1 MVFNFAYERLTRTMF
16 SLTKCLRA
24 HMSKFERIFFT
35 YAQDLRELTDTYE
48 TAVGS
53 YTRFFSKKVPKT
65 APSKKDL
72 RATYGHLRGCCAFA
86 SGAQNAQNASTYNVK
101 ACFPIKR

>member
-53 YTRFFSKKVPKT
+53 YTLFFPKKYRKQHPAKRTYEPLTDTYAAAVLLPLGPKM
-65 APSKKDL
+65 L
-72 RATYGHLRGCCAFA
+72 RTLRR
-86 SGAQNAQNASTYNVK
+86 
-101 ACFPIKR
+101 IM

>member
-1 MVFNFAYERLTRTMF
+1 MVFNFAYEQLTKTMF

-48 TAVGS
+48 MAAGS
-53 YTRFFSKKVPKT
+53 NTLISKKKYRKLHPTKRTYEPLTDTYAAAVLLPLGPKM
-65 APSKKDL
+65 L
-72 RATYGHLRGCCAFA
+72 RTLRR
-86 SGAQNAQNASTYNVK
+86 
-101 ACFPIKR
+101 IM